1 MVGGMAE
8 PNIPAEA
15 TARLRANER
24 VLPRGGLVGR
34 RRPALLPGAPSCVPA
49 DRRARPGGGPSRT
62 TLATGAA
69 LAASAA
75 VHDRAAVAPTAAFE
89 APGEHGLPAPHAA
102 AAETAGGPG
111 PTPAAV
117 RAGPA
122 A

>member
-75 VHDRAAVAPTAAFE
+75 VHHRAAVAAPTAVQGRRE
-89 APGEHGLPAPHAA
+89 DRPA
-102 AAETAGGPG
+102 GR
-111 PTPAAV
+111 PAAPA
-117 RAGPA
+117 RTGP
-122 A
+122 

>member
-89 APGEHGLPAPHAA
+89 APGEPGLPGPLAPAGD
-102 AAETAGGPG
+102 TAGGPG
-111 PTPAAV
+111 RTAPPI
-117 RAGPA
+117 RP
-122 A
+122 

>member
-75 VHDRAAVAPTAAFE
+75 VHDRAVVAATAAFE
-89 APGEHGLPAPHAA
+89 GRGEHRPPALD
-102 AAETAGGPG
+102 
-111 PTPAAV
+111 TPAAGPGRAPGLTPSPV
-117 RAGPA
+117 RPA
-122 A
+122 PA

>member
-75 VHDRAAVAPTAAFE
+75 GPDRAAGAP
-89 APGEHGLPAPHAA
+89 P
-102 AAETAGGPG
+102 
-111 PTPAAV
+111 PAAQAP
-117 RAGPA
+117 REARPAGP
-122 A
+122 

>member
-75 VHDRAAVAPTAAFE
+75 VHDRAAVAAPAAVE
-89 APGEHGLPAPHAA
+89 GRGEHRPPALRAA
-102 AAETAGGPG
+102 AAGTARAPG
-111 PTPAAV
+111 RSPAP
-117 RAGPA
+117 RRP
-122 A
+122 

>member
-75 VHDRAAVAPTAAFE
+75 VHDPPAGAPPTAVA
-89 APGEHGLPAPHAA
+89 APRGHGPPAPHAA
-102 AAETAGGPG
+102 TRGHRPRPG
-111 PTPAAV
+111 
-117 RAGPA
+117 R
-122 A
+122 

>member
-75 VHDRAAVAPTAAFE
+75 VHDRAAVAAPAAFE
-89 APGEHGLPAPHAA
+89 APGEHGPPAPQAPPA
-102 AAETAGGPG
+102 GTARG
-111 PTPAAV
+111 AV
-117 RAGPA
+117 SN
-122 A
+122 

>member
-75 VHDRAAVAPTAAFE
+75 VHDRAAGAAPAALE
-89 APGEHGLPAPHAA
+89 ARGEPRLPARSAPS
-102 AAETAGGPG
+102 
-111 PTPAAV
+111 
-117 RAGPA
+117 RRWSR
-122 A
+122 